1 MPDAVTANHRPS
13 HLKGLDYSVVQ
24 QCMHCGLC
32 LPTCP
37 TYDATKLERNS
48 PRGRIALMR
57 AIADDRLEVTKA
69 FGDEMYFC
77 LGCLACMTACPAG
90 VNYAELFEHA
100 RAEIEEQRV
109 LVSPKRDFIRWFTVR
124 WLFMDLRRL
133 ELVGKALRL
142 YQQLG
147 LQTLIRRSGLIGLM
161 PPRLRELEAMTPAI
175 CDKFSAEL
183 VAPITPAAG
192 TKKYRVAMLTGCAQD
207 LTFSDVNRDTVEVLA
222 ANGCE
227 VFTPPEQSCCG
238 SLHAHNGEWTLA
250 QQLARRNIDQFPPE
264 QFDAIITNAGGCGSH
279 LKHYAK
285 LLADDARYAE
295 RARLWD
301 AKVKDIHEWLVQ
313 IGVRRPL
320 ASPSPLHGERAGVR
334 GEDGEQHS
342 TLNIQRSTLNAL
354 RDAHPSP
361 SIPLPVEGRG
371 KSELSD
377 AGELAVTYHES
388 CHLTHGQKV
397 VSQPRELLR
406 AIPSLKLVELPEA
419 NWCCGSAGIY
429 NLTQPEMAGQLLERK
444 IKHIKSTGATT
455 VATANPGCL
464 LQLINGA
471 AKEGLKLRVVHP
483 ITLLAEAYRAENSQ

>member
-1 MPDAVTANHRPS
+1 MSIRHS
-13 HLKGLDYSVVQ
+13 HLKDLDYSVLQ

-57 AIADDRLEVTKA
+57 AIADDKLDVTRA
-69 FGDEMYFC
+69 FGEEMYFC
-77 LGCLACMTACPAG
+77 LGCLACQTACPAG

-100 RAEIEEQRV
+100 RAEVEAQRV
-109 LVSPKRDFIRWFTVR
+109 LNSPKRNLIRRFTVH
-124 WLFMDLRRL
+124 WLFMELARL
-133 ELVGKALRL
+133 QLVGRVIRF

-147 LQTLIRRSGLIGLM
+147 LQTLLRRSGLMKLL
-161 PPRLRELEAMTPAI
+161 PRRLQELEAMTPAMQPQ
-175 CDKFSAEL
+175 FSAEL
-183 VAPITPAAG
+183 ISPVTPAAG
-192 TKKYRVAMLTGCAQD
+192 TRRYRVGMLIGCAQD
-207 LTFSDVNRDTVEVLA
+207 LIFSDVNRDTVEVLM

-227 VFTPPEQSCCG
+227 VVTPPEQSCCG
-238 SLHAHNGEWTLA
+238 SLHAHNGEWSLA

-285 LLADDARYAE
+285 LLADDSRYAE

-301 AKVKDIHEWLVQ
+301 AKVKDIHEWLIE
-313 IGVRRPL
+313 IGIRKPTDFRRRRPAESLTESHLPTVAPRIYQRLL
-320 ASPSPLHGERAGVR
+320 ATSSTNGEF
-334 GEDGEQHS
+334 
-342 TLNIQRSTLNAL
+342 I
-354 RDAHPSP
+354 
-361 SIPLPVEGRG
+361 
-371 KSELSD
+371 
-377 AGELAVTYHES
+377 VTYHES

-406 AIPSLKLVELPEA
+406 AIPGLKLVELTEA
-419 NWCCGSAGIY
+419 SWCCGSAGIY
-429 NLTQPEMAGQLLERK
+429 NLTQPEMAGELLERK
-444 IKHIKSTGATT
+444 LRHIQATGAQT

-471 AKEGLKLRVVHP
+471 AQRGLKLRVVHP
-483 ITLLAEAYRAENSQ
+483 ITLLAESYRHSM